1 MRAAAEPGRKA
12 AGHFAAI
19 SFTMSQ
25 PNLLIVADRGN
36 VKAYSV
42 QKSPAHGLT
51 AALADQVEFD
61 EARQKFEDQVT
72 DQAGAFP
79 SGGTAGQGNG
89 TAERL
94 SLENENDSRLFHRIG
109 QTISELIT
117 RHEPLRWSFAA
128 PAEINGQILQHVT
141 PKLREALERN
151 LKHDY
156 VKTPVK
162 DLPKRFGLEE

>member
-1 MRAAAEPGRKA
+1 
-12 AGHFAAI
+12 
-19 SFTMSQ
+19 MSQ

-42 QKSPAHGLT
+42 LKSPTHGVT
-51 AALADQVEFD
+51 AVLAEQVEFD
-61 EARQKFEDQVT
+61 EAHQMFEDQLT

-79 SGGTAGQGNG
+79 SGGTAGQGTG

-94 SLENENDSRLFHRIG
+94 SMENENDSRLFHRIG
-109 QTISELIT
+109 QTISELVM

-128 PAEINGQILQHVT
+128 PAEINGQILKHVT
-141 PKLREALERN
+141 PKLRDALDQN

-162 DLPKRFGLEE
+162 DIPKRFGME

>member
-1 MRAAAEPGRKA
+1 MPQLN
-12 AGHFAAI
+12 F
-19 SFTMSQ
+19 
-25 PNLLIVADRGN
+25 LIVADRGN

-42 QKSPAHGLT
+42 LKGQPHGVT
-51 AALADQVEFD
+51 ATLEEQVEFN
-61 EARQKFEDQVT
+61 EAHQKLGDQLT

-117 RHEPLRWSFAA
+117 KHEPLRWSFAA
-128 PAEINGQILQHVT
+128 PAEINGHILKHVT
-141 PKLREALERN
+141 PKLREALAHN

-162 DLPKRFGLEE
+162 DIPKRFGLEE